1 MTRGITMKS
10 DITES
15 KAALIKELGVLRQR
29 AQEAES
35 LKGRLD
41 EVEEAYY
48 ALKKCYEEQ
57 TRAFEK
63 ECHKRDRVE
72 EALQVAQVI
81 IDQSPVVLFRRLI
94 GEDARLVYV
103 SPNIG
108 QFEYTAEEFLSGNVT
123 YKDIIYPEDAEWL
136 GPEIREYE
144 AKEVQEYTQV
154 YRIVT
159 KSGRVRWVE
168 DHTSVVRNPEGHK
181 THTQGIVADITE
193 RKLAELEL
201 RRSEEKYRRI
211 VETAGEGF
219 ILMDENRNIVDV
231 NEAYCRMIGYAKEEI
246 LGKTPFDFVA
256 DEFRNFIQTH
266 GEDSL
271 IQEYTEF
278 EGSVVSKNGR
288 HIPILIHG
296 NTLRDDRGAVI
307 GNMAFVTDMTEHR
320 KALELAGE
328 VQKGLLPQGQP
339 HVQGLDIA
347 GRSISCEEIGGDYF
361 DYLWGEEFFS
371 DSFGVV
377 VGDIS
382 GHGVDA
388 ALLMTTARAFLR
400 MRASKPGTISKII
413 TEMNRHFSLDILDAG
428 WFMTLFYM
436 TIEPGNDRIV
446 WIRAGHDPAIL
457 YDPALDRFEELK
469 GKGISLGLD
478 DTFVYKENVK
488 TGLSDGTV
496 IAIGTDGIWESC
508 NLMGEMFGK
517 KRFRDI
523 IRENARG
530 SAVDILDGVYRGL
543 DQFTKGL
550 RIRDDI
556 TLVAIKIDERFV

>member
-1 MTRGITMKS
+1 MKS
-10 DITES
+10 DEKKS
-15 KAALIKELGVLRQR
+15 KATLIKELAVLRQR
-29 AQEAES
+29 AQELE
-35 LKGRLD
+35 LLQGRLD
-41 EVEEAYY
+41 EIEEVYY

-57 TRAFEK
+57 ARAFQE
-63 ECHKRDRVE
+63 ESHKRDRME
-72 EALQVAQVI
+72 EALQIAQVI

-94 GEDARLVYV
+94 GEDAQLVYV

-108 QFEYTAEEFLSGNVT
+108 QFGYTAEEFLSGNVA

-136 GPEIREYE
+136 GPEIRDYD
-144 AKEVQEYTQV
+144 AKDVQEYTQI

-159 KSGRVRWVE
+159 KSGRIRWVE
-168 DHTSVVRNPEGHK
+168 DHTSVVRNPEGRK
-181 THTQGIVADITE
+181 THTQGIVTDITE
-193 RKLAELEL
+193 RKLAEDEL

-219 ILMDENRNIVDV
+219 ILMDENRNIIDV
-231 NEAYCRMIGYAKEEI
+231 NEAYCRMLGYTKEEI
-246 LGKTPFDFVA
+246 LGRTPFDFAA
-256 DEFRNFIQTH
+256 DEFRNFVQTQ
-266 GEDSL
+266 GEDTL
-271 IQEYTEF
+271 LQEYTEF
-278 EGSVVSKNGR
+278 EGSVVSKSGR

-296 NTLRDDRGAVI
+296 NTLRDDRGTVI
-307 GNMAFVTDMTEHR
+307 GNMAFITDMTEHR

-328 VQKGLLPQGQP
+328 VQKGLLPQAQP

-361 DYLWGEEFFS
+361 DYLWGEGFFN

-400 MRASKPGTISKII
+400 MRASKQGTISEII

-436 TIEPGNDRIV
+436 TIEPGNNRIV
-446 WIRAGHDPAIL
+446 WVRAGHDPAIL
-457 YDPALDRFEELK
+457 YDPVLDRFEELK
-469 GKGISLGLD
+469 GEGISLGLD
-478 DTFVYKENVK
+478 DGFVYEENVK
-488 TGLSDGTV
+488 TGLSDGTI

-508 NLMGEMFGK
+508 NEMGEMFGK
-517 KRFRDI
+517 KRLRDI
-523 IRENARG
+523 IREHAHG
-530 SAVDILDGVYRGL
+530 SAADILDGVYRGV
-543 DQFTKGL
+543 DQFTEGL

-556 TLVAIKIDERFV
+556 TLVIIKVDERSV